1 MKRQLSDDQLDSL
14 MRVIVTDASAD
25 ETVIDEVVDSPAVW
39 WGIQRQINQQK
50 EATGALSSF
59 PRFWRLL
66 AIGVPVAA
74 AILVISFFVLR
85 PAGNSVDQ
93 AVNQR
98 PAIVQNVQPPITDGI
113 EQPKVVPKTGI
124 GTEPAALRSKKSK
137 TTSATLAALA
147 KASNTTSA
155 KVTKKGTEI
164 KTEFIALSYARNPE
178 SGQIV
183 RIKVPSSMMVTLG
196 LVATVEKP
204 SVLVDAEV
212 IVGDDGLTRAIRFIH

>member
-39 WGIQRQINQQK
+39 WGIQRQINRKK
-50 EATGALSSF
+50 EATGAIASF

-74 AILVISFFVLR
+74 AIVVTSFFVLR
-85 PAGNSVDQ
+85 PAGNSVDL

-98 PAIVQNVQPPITDGI
+98 PATVQNVQPPVTGDI
-113 EQPKVVPKTGI
+113 EQPTVVPKTGS
-124 GTEPAALRSKKSK
+124 GSEPVALISKKPK
-137 TTSATLAALA
+137 TPSAKLLTFA
-147 KASNTTSA
+147 KPSNTTSA
-155 KVTKKGTEI
+155 TVTKKAAEI

-183 RIKVPSSMMVTLG
+183 RVKVPSSMMVTLG

-204 SVLVDAEV
+204 SALVDAEV
-212 IVGDDGLTRAIRFIH
+212 IVGDDGLTWAIRFIH